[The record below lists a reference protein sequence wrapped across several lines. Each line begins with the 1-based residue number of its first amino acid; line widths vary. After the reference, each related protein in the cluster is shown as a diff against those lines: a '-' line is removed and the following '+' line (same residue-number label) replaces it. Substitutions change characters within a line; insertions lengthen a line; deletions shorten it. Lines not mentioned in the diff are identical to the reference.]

1 MKMNRF
7 FYILIFTL
15 LANLSGQQR
24 GKIMGTVTDQSNSEA
39 LVGVNIVIPGTQF
52 GAATDSNGDYFIV
65 NLPAGIYDLRV
76 LMIGYAV
83 VNVHD
88 IAIKPGLSTHLD
100 FQMIVEA
107 LEGEEVT
114 ISATKPLIQEDITY
128 SSRYINADQIESLP
142 VEDYTGILK
151 MIPGFTRD
159 AKGFHLRGGRAGEV
173 KFKVDG
179 VELQEPNY
187 GTSFSGTSVLA
198 LNNRSLS
205 EVAIKSG
212 GFNAEFGNAMSGVVE
227 IATKAGHKDHY
238 EFALDIESELP
249 LDKGRKIPSEYLVR
263 KRSDIFFLYGDE
275 YYGDETHYDYTTGYM
290 RYRLSLGGPIPIT
303 DRATFNTSVQIVDA
317 DNGYLNR
324 ENTKD
329 GLKEFVLNGKM
340 RWQLFRSSSLT
351 ISGSVTKRDYDLF
364 DVRRKFIPE
373 TFQHRSSQVE
383 QSSLIFNQS
392 LSKRLFHSI
401 TLGYGR
407 TYYRAAQLGKWWDM
421 TKAEEWNILSGEN
434 DTENPEAVNIGFV
447 YKDSTLFIVEGDN
460 NLFREEDL
468 KNYSVKWNLT
478 YQMNTHNEL
487 KSGIELNYWDLFYQA
502 VLAYKGF
509 PFTFAHGLGRDDLRL
524 PSIRPKLYSFFIQ
537 DKLEFSQFIMN
548 AGVRYE
554 IFDPNAELPSDFYR
568 PYLDPGNIG
577 PDPNDTDIWLGINN
591 DIPTPNSDAP
601 WKKASIKKFISPRL
615 GVSHPITEN
624 SLFHFTY
631 GHFYQIPDWYLLYR
645 NYNYSYDILA
655 LYGNP
660 DLEPEKT
667 ISYEVGIKQVVAESY
682 VFDVTAFYKDISN
695 LVETTVVNSLSDP
708 DFIEIAENDET
719 IIRLPTWYIND
730 NIAWGSTKGLEFSLV
745 KLPNPSGGFSMLLS
759 YTFMIAKG
767 KTSDYHDGFLRQFS
781 RGQLDPVQQYYLNW
795 DQRHTISTNAD
806 YRFKD
811 GSGMTITY
819 AFGSGY
825 PYTGYQESLLP
836 EENNNRLPATTN
848 VDFKM
853 NKVAS
858 IGGIRLNIYFF
869 VTNVFDNVNIVNFDN
884 GENRRIPVSNHM
896 LLHPEEYQGP
906 LDDPIVFGPHRE
918 IRVGVNFDL

>member
-1 MKMNRF
+1 M
-7 FYILIFTL
+7 
-15 LANLSGQQR
+15 
-24 GKIMGTVTDQSNSEA
+24 
-39 LVGVNIVIPGTQF
+39 
-52 GAATDSNGDYFIV
+52 
-65 NLPAGIYDLRV
+65 
-76 LMIGYAV
+76 
-83 VNVHD
+83 
-88 IAIKPGLSTHLD
+88 
-100 FQMIVEA
+100 
-107 LEGEEVT
+107 
-114 ISATKPLIQEDITY
+114 
-128 SSRYINADQIESLP
+128 
-142 VEDYTGILK
+142 
-151 MIPGFTRD
+151 
-159 AKGFHLRGGRAGEV
+159 
-173 KFKVDG
+173 
-179 VELQEPNY
+179 
-187 GTSFSGTSVLA
+187 
-198 LNNRSLS
+198 
-205 EVAIKSG
+205 
-212 GFNAEFGNAMSGVVE
+212 
-227 IATKAGHKDHY
+227 
-238 EFALDIESELP
+238 
-249 LDKGRKIPSEYLVR
+249 
-263 KRSDIFFLYGDE
+263 
-275 YYGDETHYDYTTGYM
+275 
-290 RYRLSLGGPIPIT
+290 
-303 DRATFNTSVQIVDA
+303 
-317 DNGYLNR
+317 
-324 ENTKD
+324 
-329 GLKEFVLNGKM
+329 
-340 RWQLFRSSSLT
+340 
-351 ISGSVTKRDYDLF
+351 
-364 DVRRKFIPE
+364 
-373 TFQHRSSQVE
+373 
-383 QSSLIFNQS
+383 
-392 LSKRLFHSI
+392 
-401 TLGYGR
+401 
-407 TYYRAAQLGKWWDM
+407 
-421 TKAEEWNILSGEN
+421 
-434 DTENPEAVNIGFV
+434 
-447 YKDSTLFIVEGDN
+447 FIVEGDN

-869 VTNVFDNVNIVNFDN
+869 VTNLFDNVNIVNFDN